1 MVVVTLELDGTA
13 DNLVVDIT
21 RAPSYNN
28 FMKTITTLATLMIVS
43 VASAA
48 IVDRNRDGIPD
59 STREWSVPEFT
70 DQNIQG
76 FRPSDSLAGALRM
89 AALNMNEP
97 DPFGDKTANTR
108 TRPLTPDQKQL
119 NQQLLARYKQE
130 LEAHLN
136 NITPEP
142 DEDTLQAQIARLNE
156 EYVARAAELDRLIQ
170 LDGTVVE
177 RNNTDANSTGQSSD
191 SDSESKQLAMAAI
204 GGGGLL
210 AGIASGVVAWR
221 RRRETDTSALETTTL

>member
-1 MVVVTLELDGTA
+1 VVVVRLELDGTA
-13 DNLVVDIT
+13 DDLVVDIT

-59 STREWSVPEFT
+59 TTREWNVPEFT
-70 DQNIQG
+70 DQNIHG

-97 DPFGDKTANTR
+97 DPFGDDTANTR
-108 TRPLTPDQKQL
+108 TRPLTPDQKRL
-119 NQQLLARYKQE
+119 NEQLLARYKQE

-142 DEDTLQAQIARLNE
+142 DEHTLQAQIARLNQ
-156 EYVARAAELDRLIQ
+156 EYANRAAELDRLIQ
-170 LDGTVVE
+170 LDGTVVT
-177 RNNTDANSTGQSSD
+177 RDNNSTGQSSA
-191 SDSESKQLAMAAI
+191 SESESESKQLAMAAI

-221 RRRETDTSALETTTL
+221 RRRETDTAALETTTL

>member
-1 MVVVTLELDGTA
+1 
-13 DNLVVDIT
+13 
-21 RAPSYNN
+21 
-28 FMKTITTLATLMIVS
+28 MKTITTLVTLMIVS

-59 STREWSVPEFT
+59 TTREWNVPEFT
-70 DQNIQG
+70 DQNIHG

-89 AALNMNEP
+89 AARNSLEP
-97 DPFGDKTANTR
+97 DPFGDDTTNTR
-108 TRPLTPDQKQL
+108 TRPLTPDQKRL
-119 NQQLLARYKQE
+119 NEQLLARYKQE

-142 DEDTLQAQIARLNE
+142 DEHTLQAQIARLNE
-156 EYVARAAELDRLIQ
+156 EYVNRAAQLDRVIQ
-170 LDGTVVE
+170 LDGTVVT
-177 RNNTDANSTGQSSD
+177 RDNTDANSTGQSSA
-191 SDSESKQLAMAAI
+191 SESESESKQLAMAAI

-210 AGIASGVVAWR
+210 AGLASGVVAWR

>member
-1 MVVVTLELDGTA
+1 
-13 DNLVVDIT
+13 
-21 RAPSYNN
+21 
-28 FMKTITTLATLMIVS
+28 MKTITTLVTLMIVS

-59 STREWSVPEFT
+59 TTREWNVPEFT
-70 DQNIQG
+70 DQNIHG

-89 AALNMNEP
+89 AARNSLEP
-97 DPFGDKTANTR
+97 DPFGDETANTR
-108 TRPLTPDQKQL
+108 TRPLTPDQKRL
-119 NQQLLARYKQE
+119 NEQLLARYKQE

-156 EYVARAAELDRLIQ
+156 EYVKRAAELDRVIQ

-177 RNNTDANSTGQSSD
+177 RNNTDTNSTGQTSSSE
-191 SDSESKQLAMAAI
+191 SDSESNQLAMAAI

-210 AGIASGVVAWR
+210 AGLASGVVAWR
-221 RRRETDTSALETTTL
+221 RRRETDTPALETTTL